1 MLSESD
7 DDAAVVIALFVSSS
21 GPEALAEKRADGSNC
36 LHMACSAGRLEMVKA
51 VIGKDASL
59 VNVVDGEVR
68 TCLHLACNA
77 GHLEVVKA
85 LCEVEGVQL
94 ANKDRKGFTCL
105 ALAAMSGHKGI
116 VQVLLA
122 KDKSLASI
130 RDRAGK
136 SAFDLAV
143 EFGKTPGH
151 WEAAQALLKADPTL
165 ITGADPQQHQLSL
178 EPPTTSSTSNLEH
191 HPLECMPRNP
201 PQHIHID
208 PTHRSRPC
216 ISLGPGRGCSAQK
229 NRSCCETQTARVQG
243 LGFKGLMRD
252 PDHEGLGSRV

>member
-21 GPEALAEKRADGSNC
+21 GPEALAEKRVDGSNC

-51 VIGKDASL
+51 VIGKDATL

-116 VQVLLA
+116 VQVLLG

-151 WEAAQALLKADPTL
+151 WEAAQALLQADPTL
-165 ITGADPQQHQLSL
+165 ITGTDPQQ
-178 EPPTTSSTSNLEH
+178 PTTSCISNLEH
-191 HPLECMPRNP
+191 HPLPTISISILNP
-201 PQHIHID
+201 KP
-208 PTHRSRPC
+208 
-216 ISLGPGRGCSAQK
+216 
-229 NRSCCETQTARVQG
+229 
-243 LGFKGLMRD
+243 
-252 PDHEGLGSRV
+252 